1 MQEKDG
7 NMSKVLE
14 REEQKG
20 STCREAGKEITF
32 WEKTNQTTIQLFLF
46 TTYL

>member
-14 REEQKG
+14 VEEQKG

-32 WEKTNQTTIQLFLF
+32 WGKKPKTKLLFSYF
-46 TTYL
+46 R